1 MNDFDTVNMNKLQK
15 ARYYL
20 REYGWEYTKNR
31 ALKKL
36 GIKVPEE
43 SEYKNWLRK
52 RMAGPSDLEAQ
63 KEKTF
68 PFYPT
73 IDVVIDETPGLL
85 AGSDAVSM
93 TLEGNAKELLRT
105 IKKQSYPAIGAIR
118 ELQKD
123 EGTSVEAELKKCKG
137 EVIVFA
143 QADTMLSPDLFF
155 EYVKAFNEHPE
166 VQMIYTDE
174 DCGTADGK
182 TRFRPYFKPDIA
194 PELLT
199 SFQYIGPVFA
209 VKKELCL
216 RIMEEEEL
224 PEDLEILGNGWYEGV
239 LLLTEYLTAQEPK
252 IQAPDD
258 IGSVHPRSIYHIAK
272 PLVTRVTRKD
282 FTGFYRLLSA
292 EQGDYIKKHLDR
304 AGQQGIVEMSDAAGF
319 FHVRYALPDPKPLVS
334 VLIPNKDHV
343 EDLSRCIQ
351 SFLQTNDYPAYELII
366 VENNSTDPETFAWY
380 EKTFGAAYE
389 AGKPVEG
396 KVTDREGHAH
406 RVVVVTYQ
414 GGFQFS
420 AINNLGA
427 KYAKGELLLLLNN
440 DTEIRTGQTIGELV
454 SGALLPGF
462 GGSGA
467 MLYYDDGTIQHG
479 GVIYKIGGFAANAL
493 WSLTDRDE
501 QYFPYSVTARE
512 MSGCTAACLMLRR
525 EAFDAAGGF
534 DEELAVALND
544 VDLCLKVRQAGY
556 KILFNPYAKL
566 FHYESK
572 SRGSE
577 EETKEKQDRF
587 NREISYFQGKWQEE
601 IDRGDPYYNVNQTL
615 HYANYSLELAEDNR
629 GRYHC

>member
-1 MNDFDTVNMNKLQK
+1 MNDFDTVNMNRFQK
-15 ARYYL
+15 AKYYL

-43 SEYKNWLRK
+43 SEYRNWLRK
-52 RMAGPSDLEAQ
+52 HSAGPAALEAQ
-63 KEKTF
+63 RNETF

-73 IDVVIDETPGLL
+73 IDVVIDETKGLL
-85 AGSDAVSM
+85 AGSGSVSM
-93 TLEGNAKELLRT
+93 TLEGNAKDLLRT
-105 IKKQSYPAIGAIR
+105 IKKQSYPAIGSIR
-118 ELQKD
+118 ELAKG
-123 EGTSVEAELKKCKG
+123 ESASVEAELTKCRG

-143 QADTMLSPDLFF
+143 QADTILSPELFYEF
-155 EYVKAFNEHPE
+155 VRAFNEYPDA
-166 VQMIYTDE
+166 QMLYTDE

-182 TRFRPYFKPDIA
+182 VRLRPYFKPDIA

-209 VKKELCL
+209 VKRELCV
-216 RIMEEEEL
+216 RIMEEEDL
-224 PEDLEILGNGWYEGV
+224 PENLELLGNGWYEAV
-239 LLLTEYLTAQEPK
+239 LFLTEYLLAKEEK
-252 IQAPDD
+252 ITTPDD
-258 IGSVHPRSIYHIAK
+258 IGTVRPRSIRHIAK
-272 PLVTRVTRKD
+272 PLVTRVTDRH

-292 EQGDYIKKHLDR
+292 DQAVFIKKHLIR
-304 AGQQGIVEMSDAAGF
+304 TGQEGTVEMTDVPGF
-319 FHVRYALPDPKPLVS
+319 FHVRYEIPEPKPLVS
-334 VLIPNKDHV
+334 VLIPNKDHID
-343 EDLSRCIQ
+343 DLTRCID
-351 SFLQTNDYPAYELII
+351 SFLSTNDYPAYELII
-366 VENNSTDPETFAWY
+366 VENNSTEP
-380 EKTFGAAYE
+380 KTFAAYE
-389 AGKPVEG
+389 KLTGVPYDAAQTVEG
-396 KVTDREGHAH
+396 EIRDALGRPH
-406 RVVVVTYQ
+406 RIAVVTYQ

-440 DTEIRTGQTIGELV
+440 DTQIRTKETIGELV
-454 SGALLPGF
+454 AGALLPGF

-556 KILFNPYAKL
+556 KILFNPFAKL

-577 EETKEKQDRF
+577 EETKEKQERF
-587 NREISYFQGKWQEE
+587 NREIAYFQGKWQEE

>member
-1 MNDFDTVNMNKLQK
+1 MNDFDTVNMNKFQK
-15 ARYYL
+15 AKYYL

-52 RMAGPSDLEAQ
+52 RMAGPAELEAQ
-63 KEKTF
+63 KSRTF

-73 IDVVIDETPGLL
+73 IDVVIDATKDLP
-85 AGSDAVSM
+85 AGSTAKSM
-93 TLEGNAKELLRT
+93 TLEGNTKDLLRT
-105 IKKQSYPAIGAIR
+105 IKKQSYPAVGAIR
-118 ELQKD
+118 ELKKGD
-123 EGTSVEAELKKCKG
+123 GTSVEAELRKCKG

-143 QADTMLSPDLFF
+143 QADTILSPELFF
-155 EYVKAFNEHPE
+155 EYVNAFNEHPE
-166 VQMIYTDE
+166 AQVIYTDE

-182 TRFRPYFKPDIA
+182 FRMRPYFKPDIS

-209 VKKELCL
+209 VKKELCV
-216 RIMEEEEL
+216 RITEGDL
-224 PEDLEILGNGWYEGV
+224 PDDLEILGNGWYEGI
-239 LLLTEYLTAQEPK
+239 LFLTEFLEAQEEK
-252 IQAPDD
+252 ITAPDD
-258 IGSVHPRSIYHIAK
+258 IGTVHPRSIFHIAK
-272 PLVTRVTRKD
+272 PLVTRVTGKD
-282 FTGFYRLLSA
+282 FTGFFRLLSA
-292 EQGDYIKKHLDR
+292 EQGDCLKKHLAR
-304 AGQQGIVEMSDAAGF
+304 TGREGTMTMSDVPGF
-319 FHVRYALPDPKPLVS
+319 FHVRYVLPDPKPLVS
-334 VLIPNKDHV
+334 VLIPNKDHID
-343 EDLSRCIQ
+343 DLVRCVD
-351 SFLQTNDYPAYELII
+351 SFLETNDYPSYEFII
-366 VENNSTDPETFAWY
+366 VENNSADPETFAWY
-380 EKTFGAAYE
+380 EKT
-389 AGKPVEG
+389 AGTSYDAGTPMEG
-396 KVTDREGHAH
+396 EITDKAGRSH
-406 RVVVVTYQ
+406 RIVIVTYQ

-440 DTEIRTGQTIGELV
+440 DTQIRTKETIEELV

-467 MLYYDDGTIQHG
+467 MLYYEDETIQHG

-501 QYFPYSVTARE
+501 RYYPYSVTAHE

-556 KILFNPYAKL
+556 KILFDPYAKL

-587 NREISYFQGKWQEE
+587 NREIAYFQGKWQEE

>member
-1 MNDFDTVNMNKLQK
+1 MNDFDTVNMNLFQK
-15 ARYYL
+15 AKYYFK
-20 REYGWEYTKNR
+20 EYGWEYTKNR

-52 RMAGPSDLEAQ
+52 RMAGAAELEAQ
-63 KEKTF
+63 KSEPF

-73 IDVVIDETPGLL
+73 IDVMIDGTKGLS
-85 AGSDAVSM
+85 AGSDAKSM
-93 TLEGNAKELLRT
+93 TLEGNTKDLLRT
-105 IKKQSYPAIGAIR
+105 VKKQSYPAIGAIR
-118 ELQKD
+118 ELKKG
-123 EGTSVEAELKKCKG
+123 EGTSVEAELRKCKG

-143 QADTMLSPDLFF
+143 QADTILSPELFY
-155 EYVKAFNEHPE
+155 EYAKAFNEHPE
-166 VQMIYTDE
+166 AQMIYTDE
-174 DCGTADGK
+174 DCGTPDGK
-182 TRFRPYFKPDIA
+182 VRMRPYFKPDIA

-209 VKKELCL
+209 VKKDLCT

-224 PEDLEILGNGWYEGV
+224 PEDLEFLGNGWYEAV
-239 LLLTEYLTAQEPK
+239 LFLTEYLSAREEK
-252 IQAPDD
+252 IRTPDD
-258 IGSVHPRSIYHIAK
+258 IGCVHPRSIFHIAK
-272 PLVTRVTRKD
+272 PLVTRVTDKD

-292 EQGDYIKKHLDR
+292 DQAVFIKKHLIR
-304 AGQQGIVEMSDAAGF
+304 TGQEGTVEMSDVPGF
-319 FHVRYALPDPKPLVS
+319 FHVKYALPDSQPLVS
-334 VLIPNKDHV
+334 VLIPNKDHID
-343 EDLSRCIQ
+343 DLKRCID
-351 SFLQTNDYPAYELII
+351 SFLETNDYPAYELIVI
-366 VENNSTDPETFAWY
+366 ENNSTEPETFAWY
-380 EKTFGAAYE
+380 EKTFGVTFTAE
-389 AGKPVEG
+389 ESVEG
-396 KVTDREGHAH
+396 QITDREGREH
-406 RVVVVTYQ
+406 RVAVVTYQ

-427 KYAKGELLLLLNN
+427 RYAKGELLLLLNN
-440 DTEIRTGQTIGELV
+440 DTQIRTKDTIGELV
-454 SGALLPGF
+454 AGALLPGF
-462 GGSGA
+462 GASGA
-467 MLYYDDGTIQHG
+467 MLYYEDGTIQHG
-479 GVIYKIGGFAANAL
+479 GVVYKIGGFAANAL

-534 DEELAVALND
+534 DEKLAVALND

-587 NREISYFQGKWQEE
+587 NREIAYFQGKWQEE